1 MGEYGQIGVTKDDGQ
16 LYLFMTSKSEG
27 EKRVAVSDVPSF
39 DASRVFLR
47 IVFDFAGDDKAYFY
61 YSADGE
67 SFVSIGDA
75 LNMQYTLDLFVG
87 YRIGIFSYATKEL
100 DGMVDFRNLVF
111 S

>member
-1 MGEYGQIGVTKDDGQ
+1 M
-16 LYLFMTSKSEG
+16 
-27 EKRVAVSDVPSF
+27 
-39 DASRVFLR
+39 
-47 IVFDFAGDDKAYFY
+47 
-61 YSADGE
+61 DGE

-75 LNMQYTLDLFVG
+75 LKMQYTLDLFVG